1 MDRSSSALVRLVDL
15 ASSGAAPLA
24 RRLAA
29 LARGSAQ
36 HVAERIL
43 GADFDE
49 RVETV
54 RARYEQLG
62 GDLFGLDAETVRSTA
77 KVCAFFHRVYF
88 RSEIHGI
95 DNVPDGR
102 VLLVSN
108 HSGQI
113 PVDAAVIACAMLL
126 DAARPRIMRAMV
138 DRWAATLPFISTF
151 FARVGQVSGVP
162 ENAER
167 LLDRGEALLVFPEG
181 IRGISKPFGQRY
193 QLQPFTHGFVRLALR
208 TDTPIVPVAVLG
220 AEEQYVSIGNLPRV
234 ARALG
239 IPAFPIIPQLLV
251 PGGQLPLPTRFR
263 VHFGEPMRLS
273 GSAEDDAA
281 VAEQAWLVRQ
291 AVHDGIMRGLAERRA
306 VFW

>member
-1 MDRSSSALVRLVDL
+1 MDRSSALVRLVDL
-15 ASSGAAPLA
+15 AASGAAPLA
-24 RRLAA
+24 RRLVA
-29 LARGSAQ
+29 LAKGSVQ
-36 HVAERIL
+36 EVADRIL
-43 GADFDE
+43 GVDFDE

-54 RARYEQLG
+54 RSRYAQLG
-62 GDLFGLDAETVRSTA
+62 GDLFGLDADTVRSAA

-88 RSEIHGI
+88 RSDVHGI

-138 DRWAATLPFISTF
+138 DRWVGTLPFVSTF
-151 FARVGQVSGVP
+151 FARVGQVPGVP

-167 LLDRGEALLVFPEG
+167 LLERGEALLVFPEG
-181 IRGISKPFGQRY
+181 MRGISKPFSQRY

-208 TDTPIVPVAVLG
+208 TDTPIVPVAVVG

-239 IPAFPIIPQLLV
+239 LPVLPVIPQLLV

-263 VHFGEPMRLS
+263 VYFGEPMRLT
-273 GSAEDDAA
+273 GSADDDAA
-281 VAEQAWLVRQ
+281 VAEQVWLVRQ
-291 AVHDGIMRGLAERRA
+291 AVHDGLLRGLAERRA

>member
-1 MDRSSSALVRLVDL
+1 MDRSSALVRLVDL

-24 RRLAA
+24 RRLVG
-29 LARGSAQ
+29 LAKGSAQ
-36 HVAERIL
+36 EVADRIL
-43 GADFDE
+43 GTDFRE
-49 RVETV
+49 RIETV
-54 RARYEQLG
+54 RAHYSELG
-62 GDLFGLDAETVRSTA
+62 GDLFGLDADAVRSAA

-102 VLLVSN
+102 VLLVAN
-108 HSGQI
+108 HSGQV

-126 DAARPRIMRAMV
+126 DAARPRVMRAMV
-138 DRWAATLPFISTF
+138 DRWVGTLPFISTF
-151 FARVGQVSGVP
+151 FARVGQVPGVP

-167 LLDRGEALLVFPEG
+167 LLERGEALLVFPEG
-181 IRGISKPFGQRY
+181 IRGISKPFSERY

-208 TDTPIVPVAVLG
+208 TETPIVPVVVLG
-220 AEEQYVSIGNLPRV
+220 AEEQYISIGNLPRL

-239 IPAFPIIPQLLV
+239 MPAFPVIPQLLV

-263 VHFGEPMRLS
+263 VCFGEPMRLS
-273 GSAEDDAA
+273 GSADDDAT
-281 VAEQAWLVRQ
+281 VAEHAWLVRQ
-291 AVHDGIMRGLAERRA
+291 AVHDGIMRGLAQRRA